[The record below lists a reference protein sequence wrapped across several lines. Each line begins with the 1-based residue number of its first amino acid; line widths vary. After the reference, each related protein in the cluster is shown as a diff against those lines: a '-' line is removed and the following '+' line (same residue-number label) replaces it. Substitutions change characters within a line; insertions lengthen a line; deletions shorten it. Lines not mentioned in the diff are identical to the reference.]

1 MTIRSYIA
9 RLLSLGLAAAITTTA
24 GFGQELPSSPA
35 VSTTLPV
42 VRTLTDTTGRKIEA
56 TIIEKSD
63 TAIKVKTASGKE
75 FTLVLT
81 KLSAADQAFIAGLAA
96 PPAPPV
102 KPRTVLLMDDNADL
116 KPLLEK
122 AGFIVTIPPTE
133 KLNEDDAGN
142 PIAVSY
148 KYVTLSKYTD
158 DQLKAFDLIWKGTGI
173 GGSMQDK
180 TKNRIIDLI
189 STYTGVAVCV
199 KKWAITRQQWI
210 GKEQVK
216 QSEFVKAPAFMKPD
230 GNVIFY
236 STRTTK
242 FNPSEKHDELLE
254 KHPEIL
260 GQVVVEATR
269 ILDAR

>member
-1 MTIRSYIA
+1 MQPEYNRNNTPMTIRSYIA
-9 RLLSLGLAAAITTTA
+9 RLLSLGLAAAIATTA

-42 VRTLTDTTGRKIEA
+42 VRTLTDTAGRKIDV
-56 TIIEKSD
+56 TITEKTA
-63 TAIKVKTASGKE
+63 TAIKAKRVSDGKE
-75 FTLVLT
+75 FNFELT

-96 PPAPPV
+96 ASAPPV

-180 TKNRIIDLI
+180 
-189 STYTGVAVCV
+189 
-199 KKWAITRQQWI
+199 
-210 GKEQVK
+210 
-216 QSEFVKAPAFMKPD
+216 
-230 GNVIFY
+230 
-236 STRTTK
+236 RTTK
-242 FNPSEKHDELLE
+242 FNPSEKHDDLLE
-254 KHPEIL
+254 SHPEIL
-260 GQVVVEATR
+260 VQVIAAATQFLEAHPRPAVE
-269 ILDAR
+269 